1 MPNLGMPELLVIL
14 VIVVLL
20 FGTRKLPELGKG
32 VGSAIK
38 NFKSAMRESERD
50 EIEPPRR
57 TEQITDGAAEPAS
70 TSSTS
75 RTTYGNQA

>member
-32 VGSAIK
+32 VGSAIR
-38 NFKSAMRESERD
+38 NFKSAVREAEKD
-50 EIEPPRR
+50 EIDAPRP
-57 TEQITDGAAEPAS
+57 TQQITEGSENAS
-70 TSSTS
+70 AGQSQTSF
-75 RTTYGNQA
+75 GKNV

>member
-32 VGSAIK
+32 VGSAIR
-38 NFKSAMRESERD
+38 NFKASMREADRD

-57 TEQITDGAAEPAS
+57 TEQITEGSEPAS
-70 TSSTS
+70 TTNSS

>member
-1 MPNLGMPELLVIL
+1 MFNLGTPELLVIL

-20 FGTRKLPELGKG
+20 FGTKKLPELGKG

-38 NFKSAMRESERD
+38 NFKSAMRDAERD
-50 EIEPPRR
+50 EIEPPRP
-57 TEQITDGAAEPAS
+57 TQQITESAEQARTTDS
-70 TSSTS
+70 A

>member
-32 VGSAIK
+32 VGSAIR
-38 NFKSAMRESERD
+38 NFKQSMREAEREEID
-50 EIEPPRR
+50 EPRP
-57 TEQITDGAAEPAS
+57 TQQITEGTEANS
-70 TSSTS
+70 TTPRS
-75 RTTYGNQA
+75 RTSFGNNS

>member
-1 MPNLGMPELLVIL
+1 MPELLVVL

-32 VGSAIK
+32 VGSAIR
-38 NFKSAMRESERD
+38 NFKASMREAERD
-50 EIEPPRR
+50 EIEPPRPSQ
-57 TEQITDGAAEPAS
+57 QISDSADTAAAPN
-70 TSSTS
+70 TS

>member
-32 VGSAIK
+32 VGSAIR
-38 NFKSAMRESERD
+38 NFKSAMRDSDKE
-50 EIEPPRR
+50 EIEPPRP
-57 TEQITDGAAEPAS
+57 TQQIAEGSDKPAAQS
-70 TSSTS
+70 SQTSF
-75 RTTYGNQA
+75 GKNV

>member
-32 VGSAIK
+32 VGSAIR
-38 NFKSAMRESERD
+38 NFKSAMRDSDKE
-50 EIEPPRR
+50 EIEPPRP
-57 TEQITDGAAEPAS
+57 TQQIAEGSDKPAAQPS
-70 TSSTS
+70 QTSF
-75 RTTYGNQA
+75 GKNV

>member
-32 VGSAIK
+32 VGSAIR
-38 NFKSAMRESERD
+38 NFKASMREADRD

-57 TEQITDGAAEPAS
+57 TEQITEGAAEPAATPNS
-70 TSSTS
+70 T
-75 RTTYGNQA
+75 RTTFGNQA

>member
-32 VGSAIK
+32 VGTAIR
-38 NFKSAMRESERD
+38 NFKQSMRDSEREEID
-50 EIEPPRR
+50 EGRPTQQISEGTEAKSTTPP
-57 TEQITDGAAEPAS
+57 
-70 TSSTS
+70 S
-75 RTTYGNQA
+75 RTSFGNNS

>member
-32 VGSAIK
+32 VGSAIR
-38 NFKSAMRESERD
+38 NFKQSMREAEREEIDEGRPKQQIPEGSEANS
-50 EIEPPRR
+50 
-57 TEQITDGAAEPAS
+57 TAS
-70 TSSTS
+70 QS
-75 RTTYGNQA
+75 RTSFGNNS